1 MPVRP
6 FRKDDAHAL
15 GALSADCLRS
25 ETDFVLN
32 PLWETE
38 EDLFAEFER
47 LGTDPGEHVLVV
59 EAGDGTASGVSGLL
73 RAPKATLAGLLC
85 PIVDSRERGRGYR
98 GELLRATLERGAE
111 LGIKLVVA
119 GVGTR
124 NRSAFALL
132 AGCGFRPVR
141 QHFFMR
147 CDEPPAD
154 VDPPA
159 SGLRFERADAA
170 DAAAIHALY
179 EACGFEPRTPAATR
193 AALEDERHAHA
204 VARHGD
210 RVLAFAEIATHWPRR
225 VWVSFVGVAPDL
237 RTKGLGSAL
246 VAWALRRQWAEGAQQ
261 ALLTLSPA
269 NRTAFRAY
277 EKVGFR
283 RHRTFDVLERGL

>member
-6 FRKDDAHAL
+6 FRKDDAPAL
-15 GALSADCLRS
+15 AALSAECLRS

-38 EDLFAEFER
+38 EDLFAEFQR
-47 LGTDPGEHVLVV
+47 MRADPAEHVLVAD
-59 EAGDGTASGVSGLL
+59 AGDESVAGLSGLL
-73 RAPKATLAGLLC
+73 RLPKATTAGLLC
-85 PIVDSRERGRGYR
+85 PIVDARERGRGR
-98 GELLRATLERGAE
+98 GGELLRATLEHARDV
-111 LGIKLVVA
+111 GIKLVMA

-124 NRSAFALL
+124 NRSGYALL
-132 AGCGFRPVR
+132 GGCGFRPVS

-154 VDPPA
+154 AEPPA
-159 SGLRFERADAA
+159 SGLRFERADPA

-179 EACGFEPRTPAATR
+179 EACGLEPRTAAATA
-193 AALEDERHAHA
+193 AALGDGLHAHA

-210 RVLAFAEIATHWPRR
+210 RVVGFAEISTHWPAR
-225 VWVSFVGVAPDL
+225 VWVSFVGVDPDL

-261 ALLTLSPA
+261 ALLVLNPA

-283 RHRTFDVLERGL
+283 RHRTFDVLEKGL